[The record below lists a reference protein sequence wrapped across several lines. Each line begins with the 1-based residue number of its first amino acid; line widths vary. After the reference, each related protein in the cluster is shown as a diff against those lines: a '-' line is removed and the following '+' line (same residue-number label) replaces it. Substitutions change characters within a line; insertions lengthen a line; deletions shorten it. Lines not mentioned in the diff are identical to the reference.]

1 MNKFV
6 DHTNN
11 RTNETIARLQRVKR
25 YNKSM
30 DNYIWVKVT
39 NKIKLDALPGLIF
52 FKGLLDVNLILTVRL
67 FTQGNHFGFGYM
79 MPKFFFQLSRSHLCI
94 DNSEDKVYPLTKPYI
109 Q

>member
-1 MNKFV
+1 MNNFV

-39 NKIKLDALPGLIF
+39 NKIKRDALLGLMYL
-52 FKGLLDVNLILTVRL
+52 KGLLDVNLILTIRL
-67 FTQGNHFGFGYM
+67 FAQGSHFGFGYM

-94 DNSEDKVYPLTKPYI
+94 DNSEEKVYHLTKHYI
-109 Q
+109 H